1 MELAANH
8 RMLAKGQS
16 PIAAKLLRIAGQ
28 SLREKTERQFDDFV
42 PYLLIVFAFWIVCL
56 VEWVQRI
63 AGEHPHPGLWMLVSL
78 LVTCYGGVRAFRLYP
93 QLRNLRL
100 GERGERR
107 VGEILDQVRAKGF
120 FVYHDL
126 PGNGFNVDHVVVG
139 PTGIYAIETKV
150 RNGSGIIDYQ
160 SDNELLL
167 GGRISDRPALRQAR
181 GSAYAV
187 HLQLKE
193 HLREHYWVKPLLIF
207 LGDWRVR
214 RAAGDFTVDV
224 ITEDQLETY
233 FDRAQPELTS
243 KEIAHICSHLERS
256 VRS

>member
-1 MELAANH
+1 MELAANR
-8 RMLAKGQS
+8 RMVAKGQS
-16 PIAAKLLRIAGQ
+16 LMPGKLLRIAGQ
-28 SLREKTERQFDDFV
+28 SLREKAERQFDDFV
-42 PYLLIVFAFWIVCL
+42 PYLMIVFAFWIVCL
-56 VEWVQRI
+56 VEWVQKI
-63 AGEHPHPGLWMLVSL
+63 AGEHPNPGLWMLVSL

-107 VGEILDQVRAKGF
+107 VGEILDRIRSKGF
-120 FVYHDL
+120 VVYHDF

-139 PTGIYAIETKV
+139 PSGIYAIETKA
-150 RNGSGIIDYQ
+150 RSGSGIIDYR
-160 SDNELLL
+160 SDNDLLL
-167 GGRISDRPALRQAR
+167 GGRISDGPALRQAR
-181 GSAYAV
+181 GSARAV
-187 HLQLKE
+187 HLELKE

-233 FDRAQPELTS
+233 FDRGQPELTS

-256 VRS
+256 ARS